1 MRVKEQFN
9 RYADCYSNNSIIQE
23 RGAKILVQA
32 LPKRLGNT
40 IDLGC
45 GNGRIY
51 RELLQNSNIV
61 EHFYGIDFADSMLQ
75 LHPKGKSIKLSVGD
89 FNSQETFENLQTV
102 DAKTLLS
109 SSALQWAKDI
119 KYTFSECAKLAPSG
133 GFFLF
138 TSGTFKTLHSVASA
152 TSPIYSSAELE
163 DAFVKS
169 YRAKKIEH
177 YNFKLPFPSTYAM
190 LQYIKKSGVSG
201 NLQLSYRQMKAVLN
215 NYPLNYLEFET
226 LLLLGESRCWQ

>member
-9 RYADCYSNNSIIQE
+9 RYADCYSSNSIIQE
-23 RGAKILVQA
+23 RGAKILVHA
-32 LPKRLGNT
+32 LPKSLGNT

-51 RELLQNSNIV
+51 RELFQNNNRV
-61 EHFYGIDFADSMLQ
+61 EHFYGVDFAESMLQ
-75 LHPKGKSIKLSVGD
+75 LHPKGRDIELSVGD
-89 FNSQETFENLQTV
+89 FDSQATFEKLQTV
-102 DAKTLLS
+102 DATTLLS

-119 KYTFSECAKLAPSG
+119 EFTFNECAKLAPNG

-138 TSGTFKTLHSVASA
+138 SSGTFKTLHSVASA
-152 TSPIYSSAELE
+152 SSPIYSSAELE
-163 DAFVKS
+163 KVFLKN

-177 YNFKLPFPSTYAM
+177 YNFKLPFSSTYAM

-201 NLQLSYRQMKAVLN
+201 NLQLSYRQMKAILN